1 MNANP
6 YQALARRLDSTPNGF
21 PPTPDGSELRILEY
35 LFTPEQANL
44 ASQLRLTKETPE
56 QLASRLGGD
65 PKDLKNSLKEM
76 ARAGLIDVGKAPAG
90 GLGYGLLPF
99 VVGIYEYQIGN
110 IDAEFA
116 QLFENYYRQAFGTMT
131 AIAPTFHRVVPV
143 EQTVRNDMAV
153 EPFESAAAIIDHAN
167 AWGVTDCIC
176 RVQKKLIGDP
186 CNHPVDICMIFNQR
200 SGAFDDNPV
209 IKALTQ
215 AEAHATLQR
224 AADAGLV
231 HSVSNSQDGNSY
243 ICNCCTCSCGI
254 LRGIANL
261 GVANVIA
268 RSAFVNVVDPEDC
281 AGCEICVDYCQFDAL
296 SLRPEDLYIQI
307 NTTRCVGCGVCVPHC
322 PESALSLVRRPEDE
336 ILAVPPTHE
345 DWLAQRA
352 QARHL
357 DLTDIL

>member
-1 MNANP
+1 M
-6 YQALARRLDSTPNGF
+6 
-21 PPTPDGSELRILEY
+21 
-35 LFTPEQANL
+35 
-44 ASQLRLTKETPE
+44 
-56 QLASRLGGD
+56 
-65 PKDLKNSLKEM
+65 
-76 ARAGLIDVGKAPAG
+76 
-90 GLGYGLLPF
+90 
-99 VVGIYEYQIGN
+99 VGIYEYQVGS

-116 QLFENYYRQAFGTMT
+116 QLFENYYRQSFGKMT

-153 EPFESAAAIIDHAN
+153 EPFESAAAIIDHAK

-186 CNHPVDICMIFNQR
+186 CDHPLDVCMIFSQR
-200 SGAFDDNPV
+200 PGAFDGNPV
-209 IKALTQ
+209 INALTREQ
-215 AEAHATLQR
+215 AHATLKR

-231 HSVSNSQDGNSY
+231 HSVSNSQDGHSY

-254 LRGIANL
+254 LRGIADM

-268 RSAFVNVVDPEDC
+268 RSAFVNVVDPESC
-281 AGCEICVDYCQFDAL
+281 AGCEICVDYCQFTAL

-322 PESALSLVRRPEDE
+322 PEFALTLVRRPDDE
-336 ILAVPPTHE
+336 ILAIPPTHA